1 MKKVKYLFWLL
12 IIYTSPVLAKIDP
25 PVNSNNNPLPTKTL
39 PEIIYSISNSLTL
52 LVGVIA
58 ILFIIIGG
66 FQYITSAGNPDNI
79 GKAKNTILYGI
90 IGIIVVLCAWLIVK
104 FVINSL
110 IQTPASNNLQIV
122 FLGYN

>member
-12 IIYTSPVLAKIDP
+12 IIYTSPILAKIDP

>member
-25 PVNSNNNPLPTKTL
+25 PVNPNNNPLPTKTL